1 MNAVHIKGSYCVFKM
16 TSNVNWKGPESL
28 LSTIASAFNRFIVS
42 THLFL
47 NLNNRKQFYQILYHH
62 QVAEGELVIWRSVEF
77 IPGVQNA
84 KFPLFAYRSAPPIC
98 RTADQAKRRR
108 CWQSLVSERA
118 PRSPIRFPSLR
129 VTFLHN
135 LPCPIIP
142 SYRVITVETLR
153 VFFVLKAFPVS
164 LFSPLGT
171 WTFRGVQLHIVS
183 RSSTLLRELGWGAS
197 ENYHIALG
205 CGMLG
210 LKRYTILILGLF

>member
-153 VFFVLKAFPVS
+153 VFFVLKVFQVS

>member
-142 SYRVITVETLR
+142 SCRVITVET
-153 VFFVLKAFPVS
+153 PVS
-164 LFSPLGT
+164 YTHL
-171 WTFRGVQLHIVS
+171 
-183 RSSTLLRELGWGAS
+183 RSHET
-197 ENYHIALG
+197 
-205 CGMLG
+205 
-210 LKRYTILILGLF
+210 

>member
-1 MNAVHIKGSYCVFKM
+1 MNAVHIQGSYCVFKM

-164 LFSPLGT
+164 LFSP
-171 WTFRGVQLHIVS
+171 
-183 RSSTLLRELGWGAS
+183 WG
-197 ENYHIALG
+197 
-205 CGMLG
+205 
-210 LKRYTILILGLF
+210 RGLFEESNST

>member
-1 MNAVHIKGSYCVFKM
+1 MQHLTEQLCFSIMNAVHIKGSYCVFKM

-47 NLNNRKQFYQILYHH
+47 NLT
-62 QVAEGELVIWRSVEF
+62 
-77 IPGVQNA
+77 
-84 KFPLFAYRSAPPIC
+84 RSAPPIC

-164 LFSPLGT
+164 LFSP
-171 WTFRGVQLHIVS
+171 
-183 RSSTLLRELGWGAS
+183 WG
-197 ENYHIALG
+197 
-205 CGMLG
+205 
-210 LKRYTILILGLF
+210 RGLFEESNST

>member
-1 MNAVHIKGSYCVFKM
+1 M

-28 LSTIASAFNRFIVS
+28 LSTIASAFNRLIVS
-42 THLFL
+42 THLFP
-47 NLNNRKQFYQILYHH
+47 NTNNWKRFYQILCHH
-62 QVAEGELVIWRSVEF
+62 QVAEGELVTWRSVEF
-77 IPGVQNA
+77 ILGVQNA
-84 KFPLFAYRSAPPIC
+84 KFSLFAYRSATPIC

-108 CWQSLVSERA
+108 CWQSLVSEGA
-118 PRSPIRFPSLR
+118 PQSPIRSPSLR
-129 VTFLHN
+129 VAFLHN
-135 LPCPIIP
+135 LPCPIMP
-142 SYRVITVETLR
+142 SYRVIPVETLR
-153 VFFVLKAFPVS
+153 VFFVLKVFQVS

-210 LKRYTILILGLF
+210 LKRYTILILSLF